1 MRAYVSLGSHG
12 EYAQEQLT
20 IYASG
25 APTFSEREGGSEVGR
40 WERKRGK
47 EKKLEE
53 ERGGKKRRGDR
64 EGKRGEE

>member
-1 MRAYVSLGSHG
+1 MLVGPPHSQR
-12 EYAQEQLT
+12 
-20 IYASG
+20 
-25 APTFSEREGGSEVGR
+25 ERGGSEVGR